1 VTRREFACL
10 KPDCTFGLTGT
21 CIESIDDPT
30 RKCPNLKATD
40 ASSEPE
46 QQVGNEGDTHPV
58 ANPARQFPTGLELG
72 LNQAARIMRSRYTR
86 LIGVLGQAEAGKT
99 CLFTSLYLQLTGR
112 NLCPKYRFAGSE
124 TLLGFEQRARHLRDW
139 TQGRVPDQIVDRT
152 HLGNPRSPAFLH
164 LAFHDDSGTRHDVLL
179 PDLPGEWTTRL
190 LSDASTAERFGFLRR
205 SDIVL
210 LALEAPQFAN
220 RRTRNNAITDATHLL
235 ARLSDDISVPRS
247 IPLVLAV
254 TKCDETDG
262 SAPQDVQKIADAAL
276 NRGYSV
282 STIPL
287 AAFPRNGTTVPLG
300 FGIDALV
307 TQMSLPCVPLTT
319 DTARN
324 IGSASRSY
332 LKARGHR

>member
-1 VTRREFACL
+1 MAHQVLTCS
-10 KPDCTFGLTGT
+10 KQDCTFAITGK
-21 CIESIDDPT
+21 CVESIDDPT
-30 RKCPNLKATD
+30 RKCPSLKA
-40 ASSEPE
+40 AAPSSEPE
-46 QQVGNEGDTHPV
+46 EQLGSEEEPH
-58 ANPARQFPTGLELG
+58 AIEKPARQFPTGLELG
-72 LNQAARIMRSRYTR
+72 LHDAARLMRSRYTR
-86 LIGVLGQAEAGKT
+86 VIGVLGQAEAGKT

-112 NLCPKYRFAGSE
+112 HLYPRYRFAGSE

-139 TQGRVPDQIVDRT
+139 SQGGIPDQIVDRT
-152 HLGNPRSPAFLH
+152 HLGNSRSPSFLH
-164 LAFHDDSGTRHDVLL
+164 LAFHDESGTRHDLLL

-190 LSDASTAERFGFLRR
+190 LSDASTAERFAFLRR
-205 SDIVL
+205 SDVVL

-235 ARLSDDISVPRS
+235 ARLSDDISVPTS
-247 IPLVLAV
+247 IPLVLAI

-262 SAPQDVQKIADAAL
+262 NAPQEVQQIAKVAS

-282 STIPL
+282 STVPL

-307 TQMSLPCVPLTT
+307 TQMSSTCISPIP
-319 DTARN
+319 DAAQD